1 MIWGNSRDRYG
12 AVAMTLHWLLAA
24 LIVFM
29 LGLGLFMTSL
39 EETDPRTFPLFQLHK
54 SIGLTILMLSLV
66 RLGWRLANPVP
77 PLPSGMSAWERFAAR
92 GVHVLFYILMIAIP
106 VMGWATVSSA
116 PLAVPTMWFGLFEWP
131 HIPFLADL
139 PRAEKRVIEGPLAA
153 THAVLALSMLALVVL
168 HVGAALKHQFRDR
181 DDVLKRMLPWTKLP
195 T

>member
-1 MIWGNSRDRYG
+1 MIWGNSRVRYG
-12 AVAMTLHWLLAA
+12 AVAMALHWLLAA
-24 LIVFM
+24 LILFM

-54 SIGLTILMLSLV
+54 SIGLTILMLSFV
-66 RLGWRLANPVP
+66 RLGWRLANPTP
-77 PLPSGMSAWERFAAR
+77 ALPTGMSTWEHFAAR
-92 GVHVLFYILMIAIP
+92 GVHVLFYVLMIAIP
-106 VMGWATVSSA
+106 LMGWATVSSA

-139 PRAEKRVIEGPLAA
+139 PRAEKRMIEGPFA
-153 THAVLALSMLALVVL
+153 TAHAILALSMLGLVAL
-168 HVGAALKHQFRDR
+168 HAAAALKHQFRDR

>member
-1 MIWGNSRDRYG
+1 MIWRNSRLRYG
-12 AVAMTLHWLLAA
+12 AVAMSLHWLLAA
-24 LIVFM
+24 MILFM

-39 EETDPRTFPLFQLHK
+39 DETDERTFPLFQLHK

-66 RLGWRLANPVP
+66 RLAWRLANPIP
-77 PLPSGMSAWERFAAR
+77 PLPPGMGAWEGFAAR
-92 GVHVLFYILMIAIP
+92 GVHMLFYALMIAIP
-106 VMGWATVSSA
+106 LMGWATVSSA

-139 PRAEKRVIEGPLAA
+139 PRAEKRIVEGPLAT
-153 THAVLALSMLALVVL
+153 THAVLALSMLGLVAL
-168 HVGAALKHQFRDR
+168 HAAAALKHQFRDK